1 MSQLEVIPHIS
12 EKAYA
17 ASIAGVYVFKV
28 PTTAN
33 KAEVI
38 KAIEAKYSVTV
49 TNVNLLNSKGKK
61 ARSIR
66 RGSKAQP
73 IMGRRTD
80 SRKAYVTV
88 KKGDLI
94 QIEAFSE
101 VSEEQAPKADKKG
114 AKK

>member
-1 MSQLEVIPHIS
+1 MAELAAIPHIS

-17 ASIAGVYVFKV
+17 SSIDGVYVFKV
-28 PTTAN
+28 PTTAS
-33 KAEVI
+33 KAEVT
-38 KAIEAKYSVTV
+38 KAVESKYNVTV
-49 TNVNLLNSKGKK
+49 TNVNLLNSQGKK

-73 IMGRRTD
+73 IYGKRSDTK
-80 SRKAYVTV
+80 KAYVTV

-101 VSEEQAPKADKKG
+101 VSEEG

>member
-1 MSQLEVIPHIS
+1 MPELAVIPHIS

-17 ASIAGVYVFKV
+17 SSIDNVYVFKV

-33 KAEVI
+33 KAEVT
-38 KAIEAKYSVTV
+38 KAVESKYGVTV
-49 TNVNLLNSKGKK
+49 TNVNLLNTKGKK

-73 IMGRRTD
+73 IYGKRSDTK
-80 SRKAYVTV
+80 KAYVTV

-101 VSEEQAPKADKKG
+101 VTEEQASKG
-114 AKK
+114 GNK